1 MTYRLY
7 HIISNISSVLTKSN
21 IFHKIK
27 CMKYSC
33 IKIIELVLVN
43 AITLCRLFG
52 ALFLPIAYHLYGINF
67 IALVTIFLFI
77 TDAIDGFLARRLKIS
92 TFFGCSMDA
101 LSDKVLNATL
111 FILLGIEYR
120 YMIPPLIIEI
130 LILYISYLTYK
141 NGGNVKSTKTGK
153 IKTIILDVCVILS
166 LILLSIPKL
175 NIDGKVTKYIISNT
189 DFYIIILSSIITISC
204 LIALLDYIKRYKNAR
219 FNPKYIKVKKRK
231 KTGKSFKEI
240 ITRSFDIEYYC
251 KHKDESI
258 MNQLYE

>member
-1 MTYRLY
+1 
-7 HIISNISSVLTKSN
+7 
-21 IFHKIK
+21 
-27 CMKYSC
+27 MKYSC

-130 LILYISYLTYK
+130 LILYI
-141 NGGNVKSTKTGK
+141 N
-153 IKTIILDVCVILS
+153 
-166 LILLSIPKL
+166 
-175 NIDGKVTKYIISNT
+175 
-189 DFYIIILSSIITISC
+189 
-204 LIALLDYIKRYKNAR
+204 
-219 FNPKYIKVKKRK
+219 
-231 KTGKSFKEI
+231 
-240 ITRSFDIEYYC
+240 
-251 KHKDESI
+251 
-258 MNQLYE
+258 

>member
-175 NIDGKVTKYIISNT
+175 NIGGKVTKYIISNT

-240 ITRSFDIEYYC
+240 ITRSFDIEYYS